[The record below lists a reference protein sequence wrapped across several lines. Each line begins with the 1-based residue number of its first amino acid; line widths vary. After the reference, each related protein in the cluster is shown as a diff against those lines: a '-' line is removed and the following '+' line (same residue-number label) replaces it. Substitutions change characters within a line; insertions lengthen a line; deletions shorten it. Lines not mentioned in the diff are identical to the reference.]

1 MKEIN
6 KLYIAHFLAG
16 LTNAASVTFTLYF
29 LSHGLEQVQISQLF
43 GIFMITLALL
53 DIPTG
58 GLADIFGHKASVA
71 VGLFM
76 QAVSFLLFAI
86 YPTYLGFVLGMLA
99 SALGLALQSGATS
112 SLFYELLHKENLHE
126 DFQKVTGKASGY
138 FLIAS
143 IIASPI
149 GAMVYKFY
157 PKIPYLFS
165 FLCFILAS
173 LAIYLVKWEFVKK
186 SHSIGSYV
194 DIITNGISL
203 TLRNKILIAI
213 AIIGIALSLNR
224 LLFNQNISQP
234 YQISIGI
241 DVVYIGFIAALVSAI
256 QAFISINAY
265 KVSKILGK
273 NLSLLLIISLPSF
286 AVIALSFINNLLAIP
301 FILFLYAGH
310 AFRDPVF
317 AHIAQEE
324 VDKDK
329 RSTMA
334 STTSFL
340 TSISVGLLL
349 PYWGKGI
356 DVFGISNI
364 LFLLGIFSFCVGV
377 MGLFIFDFQR
387 KKSV

>member
-6 KLYIAHFLAG
+6 KLYIAHFFAG

-29 LSHGLEQVQISQLF
+29 LSYGLKQVEISQLF

-99 SALGLALQSGATS
+99 AALGLALQSGATS
-112 SLFYELLHKENLHE
+112 ALFYELLHKENLHE
-126 DFQKVTGKASGY
+126 NFQKVTGRAGGY

-149 GAMVYKFY
+149 GAIVYKFY
-157 PKIPYLFS
+157 PKIPYLFA

-173 LAIYLVKWEFVKK
+173 FTIYLVKWEFVKK
-186 SHSIGSYV
+186 SHSVGSYLN
-194 DIITNGISL
+194 IIINGINL
-203 TLRNKILIAI
+203 TLRNKILISI

-301 FILFLYAGH
+301 FILFLYMGH

-317 AHIAQEE
+317 SHITQEE

-349 PYWGKGI
+349 PYWGKSI
-356 DVFGISNI
+356 DIFGINNI
-364 LFLLGIFSFCVGV
+364 LFSLGIFSFFVGV
-377 MGLFIFDFQR
+377 LGLFIFDYKR